1 MEHPLCVSLE
11 RGTEIR
17 VWLLWDCVWVVYRS
31 RFKSHLQRIM
41 SVRFPLSVTVGQIHI
56 QSLTLPSASDNSVLP
71 KAQYELLRNQMM
83 AVWNSPKII
92 IRPFL
97 LLCSEPSL
105 LLIIHYNGP
114 LRFPVLFCHI
124 WVFLSAWLTLVN
136 NVHQIPR
143 EKIFKAL
150 NSDQYQNN

>member
-56 QSLTLPSASDNSVLP
+56 QSLTFP
-71 KAQYELLRNQMM
+71 
-83 AVWNSPKII
+83 I
-92 IRPFL
+92 
-97 LLCSEPSL
+97 SL
-105 LLIIHYNGP
+105 LQFCTTQGP
-114 LRFPVLFCHI
+114 VWASEKSNDGCLKFSQNYHQAIFIVVLWTITAINNRLQWTITVSCSFLPHLSVSFCMI
-124 WVFLSAWLTLVN
+124 NLGKQCTSNTKGENL
-136 NVHQIPR
+136 
-143 EKIFKAL
+143 
-150 NSDQYQNN
+150 